1 MTDYYAMS
9 IRQLIDAIQSKD
21 REIQRLKAK
30 EETLASM
37 SEHIKIIG
45 RQNTRMKK
53 DIERYRRILD
63 RRPTKED
70 KIDV

>member
-1 MTDYYAMS
+1 MTDYYSMS
-9 IRQLIDAIQSKD
+9 IRQLIEAVQSKD
-21 REIQRLKAK
+21 REILRLKAK

-37 SEHIKIIG
+37 AEHIKIIG

-63 RRPTKED
+63 RRPAKEET
-70 KIDV
+70 V